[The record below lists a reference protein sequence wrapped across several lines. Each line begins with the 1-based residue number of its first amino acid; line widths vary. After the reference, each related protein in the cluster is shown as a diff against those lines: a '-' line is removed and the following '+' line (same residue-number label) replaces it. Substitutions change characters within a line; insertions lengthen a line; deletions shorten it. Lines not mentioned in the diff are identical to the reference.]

1 MTSPSLTIRQARPG
15 DAAVLMLAEL
25 DSVEPLGGPVLVAES
40 EGSPVAAVSIQDG
53 RVAADPFLRTA
64 DAVAVL
70 RMRATQL
77 QPGTGAGAVRRR
89 LAEWRAKGWPVMR
102 AA

>member
-1 MTSPSLTIRQARPG
+1 MSSPSSITIRQAHSS
-15 DAAVLMLAEL
+15 DAAAKMLAEL
-25 DSVEPLGGPVLVAES
+25 DAVQPLGGAVLVAES
-40 EGSPVAAVSIQDG
+40 EGTPVAAVSVDDG
-53 RVAADPFLRTA
+53 RTAADPFLPTA

-77 QPGTGAGAVRRR
+77 QPGTGAGIRRR
-89 LAEWRAKGWPVMR
+89 FAGWRAGRRPAIR

>member
-1 MTSPSLTIRQARPG
+1 MSSPSLTIRQATSG
-15 DAAVLMLAEL
+15 EVAVEVLAEL
-25 DSVEPLGGPVLVAES
+25 DSVEPLGGTVLVAES
-40 EGSPVAAVSIQDG
+40 EGRPVAALSVDDG
-53 RVAADPFLRTA
+53 RSAADPFLPTA

-89 LAEWRAKGWPVMR
+89 LAGWLANRRPAMR